1 MTYDLIILGGGP
13 AGYVA
18 ALRAG
23 QVGLRTALVE
33 RERVGGMCLT
43 WGCIPIK
50 ALIESARLFQRMGQ
64 APAWGIGG
72 FDPSGL
78 RFQWPVAVRRA
89 LDIAAGIGKDIETR
103 LQKHGVDLLHG
114 EATILAADA
123 VQVDGRS
130 LTTRAVLVATG
141 SRIDVERLP
150 LPRERVWTPRE
161 LFHQAALPEA
171 LAVYG
176 QGGNAVELAQLLRL
190 TGHEVVLLCPE
201 DRLLPELDPV
211 LEEALAARLA
221 RDGVRIEHEAVLD
234 GYEDGAL
241 RAGAHRVRADAV
253 VVATRRR
260 AVLPESRVA
269 LATREGFLCTDANLQ
284 TSVPGIYAAGDVTG
298 LASLAH
304 AASAQGLFVV
314 NRLKG
319 HRSPMDLDRYPRTVF
334 ALPEAAQI
342 GETEPQLR
350 SRGIPF
356 KASLFPMS
364 ANGKARAEGQ
374 ADGFVRVLSHP
385 STGQVLGV
393 QILADQAADL
403 IAEAAVLM
411 RMGGTVFDL
420 AGTAHA
426 HPTVSEVFLEASLA
440 AARPAPCA
448 PR

>member
-1 MTYDLIILGGGP
+1 MTYDLIVLGGGP

-23 QVGLRTALVE
+23 QVGLKAALIE
-33 RERVGGMCLT
+33 RERVGGMCLA
-43 WGCIPIK
+43 WGCIPTK

-64 APAWGIGG
+64 ASQWGIGG
-72 FDPSGL
+72 FDPSML
-78 RFQWPVAVRRA
+78 RFNWPAAVQRA
-89 LDIAAGIGKDIETR
+89 LGIAAGLGRDIEAR
-103 LQKHGVDLLHG
+103 LRKHGVDLIQG
-114 EATILAADA
+114 EATILAADL

-130 LTTRAVLVATG
+130 LSTRATLIATG
-141 SRIDVERLP
+141 SRIEVGHLP

-161 LFHQAALPEA
+161 LLGQSALPEA
-171 LAVYG
+171 LVVYG
-176 QGGNAVELAQLLRL
+176 QGGNALELAQLLRI
-190 TGHEVVLLCPE
+190 TGHEVALLCPE
-201 DRLLPELDPV
+201 ERLLPELDPV
-211 LEEALAARLA
+211 LEDALAARLA
-221 RDGVRIEHEAVLD
+221 RDGVRIEREVLLD
-234 GYEDGAL
+234 GYEDGQV
-241 RAGAHRVRADAV
+241 RAGALRIPAGAV

-260 AVLPESRVA
+260 AVLPASHVA
-269 LATREGFLCTDANLQ
+269 LATREGFLCTDAGLQ

-298 LASLAH
+298 RASLAH

-319 HRSPMDLDRYPRTVF
+319 HRAPLELDHYPLTVYS
-334 ALPEAAQI
+334 LPEAAQI
-342 GETEPQLR
+342 GTTEPQLR

-364 ANGKARAEGQ
+364 ANGKAMAEGQ
-374 ADGFVRVLSHP
+374 TEGFVRILSDP
-385 STGQVLGV
+385 ATGHVLGV

-411 RMGGTVFDL
+411 RMEGTVFDL

-440 AARPAPCA
+440 ATRPAT
-448 PR
+448 R